1 MKRAFLFAAAAVAT
15 ISLAACQ
22 KKDST
27 ATPADPGTSNEAVN
41 AAQDATS
48 AAVGA
53 TSAATVG
60 QVSTD
65 AFVTNAAISDMY
77 EIQAGQI
84 AQKKGQSAGVKD
96 FGKMMVTEHTAMSNE
111 MKPLVTAAGK
121 TLPTGLDER
130 RKGLIDN
137 LNAAPAADFD
147 KTYLSQQE
155 AAHNEAL
162 SLMQG
167 YADNGDDA
175 GLKGAAAKAVPK
187 VQAHLDKVRELQAA
201 PATAPAKK

>member
-1 MKRAFLFAAAAVAT
+1 MKRAFAFGAVAAAALAV
-15 ISLAACQ
+15 AACQ
-22 KKDST
+22 KTDKQPN
-27 ATPADPGTSNEAVN
+27 AADPGTTADAVN
-41 AAQDATS
+41 TTQDAAS

-77 EIQAGQI
+77 EIEAGKI
-84 AQKKGQSAGVKD
+84 AQQKAQNADIKA
-96 FGKMMVTEHTAMSNE
+96 FGKMMVTDHTAMSNE

-137 LNAAPAADFD
+137 LNAASPAEFD
-147 KTYLSQQE
+147 SVYLSQQE

-162 SLMQG
+162 TLMKG
-167 YADNGDDA
+167 YADHGDDA
-175 GLKGAAAKAVPK
+175 GLKGAASKAVPK
-187 VQAHLDKVRELQAA
+187 VQAHLDRVKQLQAA
-201 PATAPAKK
+201 PPAGAAKK